1 VSSVKGIDQL
11 LARLDAIGEPQPFL
25 RVWQLKTV
33 EEAQREVHRK
43 TGFLQRNIRPGQI
56 TGTHATVVARTP
68 YAASLEYGAKRHR
81 IPKIGNARRPMP
93 IGGAR
98 RLSGRL
104 RKGAKPEGFAWH
116 VDHPGN
122 KPYPYLIPGARN
134 ALRFVKDVVV
144 DLWNRAA

>member
-68 YAASLEYGAKRHR
+68 YAATVEKGSRPHIIRPRNAKVL
-81 IPKIGNARRPMP
+81 AW
-93 IGGAR
+93 GGPR
-98 RLSGRL
+98 RLTGRL
-104 RKGAKPEGFAWH
+104 RKGAQATNFARVVH
-116 VDHPGN
+116 HPGT
-122 KPYPYLIPGARN
+122 KPYPYLIPGARK